1 MIKTRKPDSF
11 IGTPEYEAEHLKNT
25 RDKGLSER
33 QEKAISLAM
42 EKWQKMEASR
52 DMDYLDEQ
60 VKLRDG
66 ITLCLHASRISEEEV
81 QEEIACN
88 GFSSLEPGEIINME
102 LYVEDGHGK
111 AIDGVS
117 SAFSEKDIR
126 YLVRMHGRSPK
137 GPGRPYKY
145 GPQLLLS

>member
-1 MIKTRKPDSF
+1 MIKTRKPDSS

-42 EKWQKMEASR
+42 EKWQKMESSR
-52 DMDYLDEQ
+52 NMDYLDEQ

-66 ITLCLHASRISEEEV
+66 ITLCLSAIRISEEEV
-81 QEEIACN
+81 QEEIECN
-88 GFSSLEPGEIINME
+88 GFSSLEPGEIVNME
-102 LYVEDGHGK
+102 LYVEDERGK
-111 AIDGVS
+111 AIDGVD
-117 SAFSEKDIR
+117 SASGEEDVR

-145 GPQLLLS
+145 IEE

>member
-1 MIKTRKPDSF
+1 MIKAGERRGI

-52 DMDYLDEQ
+52 DMEYLDEQ

-66 ITLCLHASRISEEEV
+66 ITLHLSASRISKEEV
-81 QEEIACN
+81 QKEIECN
-88 GFSSLEPGEIINME
+88 GFSSLEPGEILNME
-102 LYVEDGHGK
+102 LYVEDERGK
-111 AIDGVS
+111 AIDGID
-117 SAFSEKDIR
+117 SASGEEDVR
-126 YLVRMHGRSPK
+126 YLVRMYGRSPK
-137 GPGRPYKY
+137 GPGRPYEY
-145 GPQLLLS
+145 HP

>member
-1 MIKTRKPDSF
+1 MIETKERDTS

-60 VKLRDG
+60 IKLRDG
-66 ITLCLHASRISEEEV
+66 ITLCLSAIRISKEEV
-81 QEEIACN
+81 QEEIECN

-102 LYVEDGHGK
+102 LYVEDERGK
-111 AIDGVS
+111 AIDGVD
-117 SAFSEKDIR
+117 SASDEEDVK
-126 YLVRMHGRSPK
+126 YLVRMYGRSPK

-145 GPQLLLS
+145 IEER

>member
-1 MIKTRKPDSF
+1 MIETRKRNTS

-42 EKWQKMEASR
+42 EKWRKMEASR

-60 VKLRDG
+60 IKLRDG
-66 ITLCLHASRISEEEV
+66 ITLHLSASRISEEEV
-81 QEEIACN
+81 QKEIECN
-88 GFSSLEPGEIINME
+88 GFSSLEPGEILNME
-102 LYVEDGHGK
+102 LYVEDERGK

-117 SAFSEKDIR
+117 SAFNEKDVR
-126 YLVRMHGRSPK
+126 YLVRMHGRSSK

-145 GPQLLLS
+145 IEER